1 MAANWARR
9 IDPTLAHRY
18 HRLMVHEG
26 KHHNSALCHIATSL
40 LTRIVA
46 CWRAGTPYEI
56 RDFDGTAL
64 TPQQGRRLCEARY
77 HVAAELRTQR
87 RTGRQDVGTGRRRKE
102 SPSAPSI
109 GPSPLQP
116 TSVPT

>member
-9 IDPTLAHRY
+9 IDPTLARRY

-46 CWRAGTPYEI
+46 CWRAGEPYVI
-56 RDFDGTAL
+56 RDFDGTVL
-64 TPQQGRRLCEARY
+64 TPQQGRRLCEERY
-77 HVAAELRTQR
+77 HVASEVRAQR
-87 RTGRQDVGTGRRRKE
+87 RTGRQNTGTGRRRKE
-102 SPSAPSI
+102 STSAPST
-109 GPSPLQP
+109 GLSPPQA
-116 TSVPT
+116 TSLRT